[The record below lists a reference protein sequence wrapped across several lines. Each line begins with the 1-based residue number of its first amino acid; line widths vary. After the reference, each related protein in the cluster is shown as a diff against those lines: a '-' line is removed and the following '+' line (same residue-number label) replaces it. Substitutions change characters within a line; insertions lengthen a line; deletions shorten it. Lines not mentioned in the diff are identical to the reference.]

1 MVDIRLSFATIL
13 RRAQTEDNG
22 AKDTPLITV
31 YPMQA
36 HQAQN
41 HGLLNAS
48 AHQIR
53 PSPTPRRINISA
65 RYHLI
70 HFNDDGCKVQ
80 NCRIDTPHQAQN
92 HGISNAKPHPI
103 RPSPTPRR
111 INISARYH
119 LIHFNDDGCKVQ
131 NCLCVHRG
139 FVDVLREYQ
148 SDYNKSTDVN
158 VRNIG
163 KYLKDVLDVYVTI
176 DDQTNPYVMRVFMR
190 DFANSARKCCETVT
204 NFFLKEKSA
213 GLTLFV
219 KIQQLAH
226 DPAFPQ
232 QKMHFIRLWFNQGDI
247 GHSVKYNEV
256 ARDRYIP
263 KKGQNEIISF
273 IYDITRLVNEC

>member
-1 MVDIRLSFATIL
+1 MVDIGLSFATIL

-41 HGLLNAS
+41 HGLPKAS
-48 AHQIR
+48 PHQIR
-53 PSPTPRRINISA
+53 PSPTPR
-65 RYHLI
+65 
-70 HFNDDGCKVQ
+70 
-80 NCRIDTPHQAQN
+80 RIDTPHQAQN
-92 HGISNAKPHPI
+92 HGISNARPHPI

-273 IYDITRLVNEC
+273 IYDIARLVNECVALER

>member
-80 NCRIDTPHQAQN
+80 NWSNQYIGALSFDSFQRRRVQGAKLSVCAS
-92 HGISNAKPHPI
+92 GI
-103 RPSPTPRR
+103 
-111 INISARYH
+111 
-119 LIHFNDDGCKVQ
+119 C
-131 NCLCVHRG
+131 
-139 FVDVLREYQ
+139 
-148 SDYNKSTDVN
+148 
-158 VRNIG
+158 
-163 KYLKDVLDVYVTI
+163 
-176 DDQTNPYVMRVFMR
+176 
-190 DFANSARKCCETVT
+190 
-204 NFFLKEKSA
+204 
-213 GLTLFV
+213 
-219 KIQQLAH
+219 
-226 DPAFPQ
+226 
-232 QKMHFIRLWFNQGDI
+232 
-247 GHSVKYNEV
+247 
-256 ARDRYIP
+256 
-263 KKGQNEIISF
+263 
-273 IYDITRLVNEC
+273 